1 MTTEGATTEGAQS
14 VKPRIWQ
21 IPPWQV
27 AVLFLGTT
35 GLAAITM
42 YSSSSPPARG
52 IAAVF
57 GLMMC
62 ASAVYSMRMLL
73 YADDDG
79 VAVRR
84 FARTTFVPWSEVRSI
99 DVVDLKHGQSTI
111 RVTCRDGRT
120 LDVPPTLLLPTLPTK
135 AARALGALG
144 AVAAELRAIKASSTR

>member
-1 MTTEGATTEGAQS
+1 MTADSATT
-14 VKPRIWQ
+14 VKPRVWQ

-35 GLAAITM
+35 GLAAIAL

-52 IAAVF
+52 IAGVFAV
-57 GLMMC
+57 LMC

-73 YADDDG
+73 YADGDG

-99 DVVDLKHGQSTI
+99 EIVDLKHGQSTI
-111 RVTCRDGRT
+111 RVSLRDDQVV
-120 LDVPPTLLLPTLPTK
+120 DVPPTLLQPTLPTK
-135 AARALGALG
+135 AATALAAIG
-144 AVAAELRAIKASSTR
+144 AVAAELRAIKADSLR